1 MRRSEEVIILNHPFI
16 PSPKFIEAR
25 TTQEIG
31 QIMAKDV
38 PLLPFDL
45 KLLRYCFDNRVA
57 YAVNIA
63 SASEAVYANAL
74 HANYLFC
81 NLKTAKEVQKIA
93 DHYLFDS
100 KVIAKIDERLLDK
113 AIAAGIDGV
122 YLISRGI

>member
-1 MRRSEEVIILNHPFI
+1 MLILNHPII
-16 PSPKFIEAR
+16 PSPTFTETQ

-31 QIMAKDV
+31 KIAAKEI

-57 YAVNIA
+57 YAVKIT
-63 SASEAVYANAL
+63 STIEAVYANAL
-74 HANYLFC
+74 NANFLFC
-81 NLKTAKEVQKIA
+81 DLQTAKEVQKVA

-100 KVIAKIDERLLDK
+100 KVIAKIDERLLDR
-113 AIAAGIDGV
+113 AIEAGIDGV